1 MLDSEVKRFI
11 MMEIQ
16 KQLNVIASG
25 SAGANTVETE
35 NINALFP
42 GMPPLEGRPVMH
54 PYGFV
59 SRAAVDTISVTA
71 RQGNHPGAYLT
82 LGHRDKNRPA
92 IENGESAIYSI
103 GKFQITA
110 KTDKILI
117 GKDGVFEE
125 LVMGET
131 LRQFLLELVVLVLE
145 HTHIGN
151 LNYPTG
157 VPINSQGF
165 EDLKGEYLDNSKIL
179 AKNSGRF

>member
-1 MLDSEVKRFI
+1 
-11 MMEIQ
+11 MEIQ

-25 SAGANTVETE
+25 SAGANTSETE

-131 LRQFLLELVVLVLE
+131 LREFLITFIDLFIAHQHL
-145 HTHIGN
+145 GN
-151 LNYPTG
+151 LGYLTSVTQNATEAT
-157 VPINSQGF
+157 QAKT
-165 EDLKGEYLDNSKIL
+165 DYLDNSKIL
-179 AKNSGRF
+179 AKDGGRF